1 VAYPSS
7 AIRPAGQ
14 EDTRVATNKDNLFT
28 KFGDTWDA
36 QYKASDDYTQKLAD
50 ILKVIEN
57 NVPSDAMIRNRRLVE
72 ATKKVQRK

>member
-7 AIRPAGQ
+7 VIRPAGQ
-14 EDTRVATNKDNLFT
+14 EDIRVATNKDNLFT

-36 QYKASDDYTQKLAD
+36 QYKESDDDTQKLAD

-57 NVPSDAMIRNRRLVE
+57 NVPSDAMIRNRRLE